1 MSHLKKRIAISM
13 GDPGGIGPE
22 VILKSISKLNSKN
35 VVWIVVG
42 SENVFRKCAEEM
54 KIIFPFTVV
63 TDNDFSEVG
72 SRNILVNIEKDCD
85 SSFDTGKISEKNA
98 QLAMKSL
105 EVATQLCLN
114 DKVQGLCTAPINKSA
129 MRLICPQFVGHTE
142 FLAERSKAPV
152 HAMAFFSAKLRVV
165 LVTIH
170 LALKDVAGHLTEN
183 LIYEKILL
191 MDEALRRYTSIKQ
204 PKIAVCAL
212 NPHGRETGDEEDRVI
227 APAVEKA
234 KENHVNVSGPW
245 SADQLFH
252 EAYEGRYDAVVSMYH
267 DQGLA
272 PFKMVS
278 FHDGVNVTLG
288 LPFVR
293 TSPDHG
299 TAFDIAFQ
307 NKADSR
313 SMESAMKLAAEFVH
327 LSD

>member
-1 MSHLKKRIAISM
+1 MSM

-22 VILKSISKLNSKN
+22 IIMKSILKLDLKD

-42 SENVFRKCAEEM
+42 SEKVFRQCAKKM
-54 KIIFPFTVV
+54 NYDFPFSIMTESHFLES
-63 TDNDFSEVG
+63 DSE
-72 SRNILVNIEKDCD
+72 NIFLNIEEGEDLD
-85 SSFDTGKISEKNA
+85 FEIGKVSKKNA
-98 QLAMKSL
+98 LLAMKSL
-105 EVATQLCLN
+105 EVATQLSLQ
-114 DKVQGLCTAPINKSA
+114 DKVQGLCTAPINKTT
-129 MRLICPQFVGHTE
+129 MRLICPDFIGHTE
-142 FLAERSKAPV
+142 FLAERSKSPV

-170 LALKDVAGHLTEN
+170 LALKDVAGALTED

-191 MDEALRRYTSIKQ
+191 MDEALRRYTTLKQ

-212 NPHGRETGDEEDRVI
+212 NPHGRESGDEEDLII

-234 KENHVNVSGPW
+234 KAHHIDVVGPL
-245 SADQLFH
+245 SADQLFY
-252 EAYEGRYDAVVSMYH
+252 EAYSGHYDAVVSMYH

-278 FHDGVNVTLG
+278 FYDGVNVTLG

-313 SMESAMKLAAEFVH
+313 SMESAMRLVAEFVQASH
-327 LSD
+327 KLI